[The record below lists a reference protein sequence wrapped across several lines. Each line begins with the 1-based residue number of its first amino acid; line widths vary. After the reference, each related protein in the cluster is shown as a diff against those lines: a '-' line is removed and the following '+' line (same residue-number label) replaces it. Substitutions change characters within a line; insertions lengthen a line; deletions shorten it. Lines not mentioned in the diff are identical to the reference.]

1 MEIELKLR
9 VGSNSCTIKRDVA
22 KGELHQVLEI
32 FSTALQAN
40 GIVLENED
48 EEFFPMVNQTDD
60 IN

>member
-1 MEIELKLR
+1 MQIELKLK
-9 VGSNSCTIKRDVA
+9 VDNNSCTIKRDVE

-40 GIVLENED
+40 GIILENED
-48 EEFFPMVNQTDD
+48 EDFYPMVNQTDD